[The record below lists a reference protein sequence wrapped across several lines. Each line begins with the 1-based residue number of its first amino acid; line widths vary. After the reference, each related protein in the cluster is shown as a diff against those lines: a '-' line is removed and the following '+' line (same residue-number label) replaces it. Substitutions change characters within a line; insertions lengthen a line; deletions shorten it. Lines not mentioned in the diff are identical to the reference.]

1 MDTNFIMNLDIENL
15 KEKKHKIL
23 TEHTIN
29 ILQTI
34 ITHLRNKNYSEI
46 EEMLFLSPAGDGYG
60 TDNYVIDFSYNEK
73 SEKDLHDILTE
84 LNALTE

>member
-60 TDNYVIDFSYNEK
+60 TDNYVVDFSYNEK

-84 LNALTE
+84 LNALNE